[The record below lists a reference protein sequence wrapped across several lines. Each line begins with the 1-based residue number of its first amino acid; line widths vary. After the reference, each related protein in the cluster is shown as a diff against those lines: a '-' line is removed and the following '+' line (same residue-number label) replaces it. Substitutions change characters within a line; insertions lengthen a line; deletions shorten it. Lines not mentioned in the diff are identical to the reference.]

1 MILNPVLYRRRLI
14 PNECILL
21 KDDVILSC
29 TDNMILTKW
38 NALRP
43 KKELHHGFSA
53 YFLKEHIKVSKFCK
67 EDNTFMYWYCDVV
80 DYETDES
87 AEEGAAGLL
96 QKAEEEAAAILE
108 QAKADAKAMKQ
119 QAQEKSRQLDKKQ
132 EDSIRQQEAVLKED
146 QETNSSAEI
155 AGMRQAALQNE
166 KDAIAAILEN
176 LV

>member
-29 TDNMILTKW
+29 TDNIILTKW

-87 AEEGAAGLL
+87 AGTVTSIDLCVDVVVYPDGRLKVLDLDELVQARREGLL
-96 QKAEEEAAAILE
+96 TQGQLEHALLATGDLLDDIYHERFHQKY
-108 QAKADAKAMKQ
+108 
-119 QAQEKSRQLDKKQ
+119 
-132 EDSIRQQEAVLKED
+132 
-146 QETNSSAEI
+146 T
-155 AGMRQAALQNE
+155 GMFPS
-166 KDAIAAILEN
+166 
-176 LV
+176 

>member
-1 MILNPVLYRRRLI
+1 MVLNPVLYRRRLI

-53 YFLKEHIKVSKFCK
+53 YFLKEHIKVSKFCT

-80 DYETDES
+80 DYEVEES
-87 AEEGAAGLL
+87 AGTVTSIDLCVDVVVYPDGRLKVLDLDELVQARREGLL
-96 QKAEEEAAAILE
+96 TQGQLEHALLATGDLLDDIYHGRFHQKY
-108 QAKADAKAMKQ
+108 
-119 QAQEKSRQLDKKQ
+119 
-132 EDSIRQQEAVLKED
+132 
-146 QETNSSAEI
+146 T
-155 AGMRQAALQNE
+155 GMFPS
-166 KDAIAAILEN
+166 
-176 LV
+176 

>member
-87 AEEGAAGLL
+87 AGTVTSIDLCVDVVVYPDGRLKVLDLDELVQARREGLL
-96 QKAEEEAAAILE
+96 TQGQLEHALLATGDLLDDIYHERFHQKY
-108 QAKADAKAMKQ
+108 
-119 QAQEKSRQLDKKQ
+119 
-132 EDSIRQQEAVLKED
+132 
-146 QETNSSAEI
+146 T
-155 AGMRQAALQNE
+155 GMFPS
-166 KDAIAAILEN
+166 
-176 LV
+176 

>member
-87 AEEGAAGLL
+87 AGTVTSIDLCVDVVVYPDGRLKVLDLDELVQARREGLL
-96 QKAEEEAAAILE
+96 TQGQLEYALLATGDLLDDIYHERFHQKY
-108 QAKADAKAMKQ
+108 
-119 QAQEKSRQLDKKQ
+119 
-132 EDSIRQQEAVLKED
+132 
-146 QETNSSAEI
+146 T
-155 AGMRQAALQNE
+155 GMFPS
-166 KDAIAAILEN
+166 
-176 LV
+176 

>member
-29 TDNMILTKW
+29 TDNMILTQW

-87 AEEGAAGLL
+87 AGTVTSIDLCVDVVVYPDGRLKVLDLDELVQARREGLL
-96 QKAEEEAAAILE
+96 TQGQLEHALLATGDLLDDIYHERFHQKY
-108 QAKADAKAMKQ
+108 
-119 QAQEKSRQLDKKQ
+119 
-132 EDSIRQQEAVLKED
+132 
-146 QETNSSAEI
+146 T
-155 AGMRQAALQNE
+155 GMFPS
-166 KDAIAAILEN
+166 
-176 LV
+176 

>member
-67 EDNTFMYWYCDVV
+67 EDNTFMYWYCDIV

-87 AEEGAAGLL
+87 AGTVTSIDLCVDVVVYPDGRLKVLDLDELVQARREGLL
-96 QKAEEEAAAILE
+96 TQGQLEHALLATGDLLDDIYHERFHQKY
-108 QAKADAKAMKQ
+108 
-119 QAQEKSRQLDKKQ
+119 
-132 EDSIRQQEAVLKED
+132 
-146 QETNSSAEI
+146 T
-155 AGMRQAALQNE
+155 GMFPS
-166 KDAIAAILEN
+166 
-176 LV
+176 

>member
-14 PNECILL
+14 PNESILL
-21 KDDVILSC
+21 KNDVILSC
-29 TDNMILTKW
+29 TDNIILTKW

-87 AEEGAAGLL
+87 AGTVTSIDLCVDVVVYPDGRLKVLDLDELVQARREGLL
-96 QKAEEEAAAILE
+96 TQGQLEHALLATGDLLDDIYHERFHQKY
-108 QAKADAKAMKQ
+108 
-119 QAQEKSRQLDKKQ
+119 
-132 EDSIRQQEAVLKED
+132 
-146 QETNSSAEI
+146 T
-155 AGMRQAALQNE
+155 GMFPS
-166 KDAIAAILEN
+166 
-176 LV
+176 

>member
-87 AEEGAAGLL
+87 AGTVTSIDLCVDVVVYPDGRLKVLDLDELVQARREGLL
-96 QKAEEEAAAILE
+96 TQGQLERALLATGDLLDDIYHERFHQKY
-108 QAKADAKAMKQ
+108 
-119 QAQEKSRQLDKKQ
+119 
-132 EDSIRQQEAVLKED
+132 
-146 QETNSSAEI
+146 T
-155 AGMRQAALQNE
+155 GMFPS
-166 KDAIAAILEN
+166 
-176 LV
+176 

>member
-80 DYETDES
+80 DYEVDES
-87 AEEGAAGLL
+87 AGTVTSIDLCVDVVVYPDGRLKVLDLDELVQARREGLL
-96 QKAEEEAAAILE
+96 TQGQLEHALLATGDLLDDIYHERFHQKY
-108 QAKADAKAMKQ
+108 
-119 QAQEKSRQLDKKQ
+119 
-132 EDSIRQQEAVLKED
+132 
-146 QETNSSAEI
+146 T
-155 AGMRQAALQNE
+155 GMFPS
-166 KDAIAAILEN
+166 
-176 LV
+176 

>member
-1 MILNPVLYRRRLI
+1 MILNPVLYRKRLI

-87 AEEGAAGLL
+87 AGTVTSIDLCVDVVVYPDGRLKVLDLDELVQARREGLL
-96 QKAEEEAAAILE
+96 TQGQLEHALLATGDLLDDIYHERFHQKY
-108 QAKADAKAMKQ
+108 
-119 QAQEKSRQLDKKQ
+119 
-132 EDSIRQQEAVLKED
+132 
-146 QETNSSAEI
+146 T
-155 AGMRQAALQNE
+155 GMFPS
-166 KDAIAAILEN
+166 
-176 LV
+176 

>member
-1 MILNPVLYRRRLI
+1 MVLNPVLYRRRLI

-87 AEEGAAGLL
+87 AGTVTSIDLCVDVVVYPDGRLKVLDLDELVQARREGLL
-96 QKAEEEAAAILE
+96 TQGQLEHALLATGDLLDDIYHERFHQKY
-108 QAKADAKAMKQ
+108 
-119 QAQEKSRQLDKKQ
+119 
-132 EDSIRQQEAVLKED
+132 
-146 QETNSSAEI
+146 T
-155 AGMRQAALQNE
+155 GMFPS
-166 KDAIAAILEN
+166 
-176 LV
+176 

>member
-87 AEEGAAGLL
+87 AGTVTSIDLCVDVVVYPDGRLKVLDLDELVQARREGLLTQGQLEHALLAAGDLL
-96 QKAEEEAAAILE
+96 DDIYHERFHQKY
-108 QAKADAKAMKQ
+108 
-119 QAQEKSRQLDKKQ
+119 
-132 EDSIRQQEAVLKED
+132 
-146 QETNSSAEI
+146 T
-155 AGMRQAALQNE
+155 GMFPS
-166 KDAIAAILEN
+166 
-176 LV
+176 

>member
-29 TDNMILTKW
+29 TDNIILTKW

-67 EDNTFMYWYCDVV
+67 EDNTFMYWYCDIV

-87 AEEGAAGLL
+87 AGTVTSIDLCVDVVVYPDGRLKVLDLDELVQARREGLL
-96 QKAEEEAAAILE
+96 TQGQLEHALLATGDLLDDIYHERFHQKY
-108 QAKADAKAMKQ
+108 
-119 QAQEKSRQLDKKQ
+119 
-132 EDSIRQQEAVLKED
+132 
-146 QETNSSAEI
+146 T
-155 AGMRQAALQNE
+155 GMFPS
-166 KDAIAAILEN
+166 
-176 LV
+176 

>member
-87 AEEGAAGLL
+87 AGTVTSIDLCVDVVVYPDGRLKVLDLDELVQARREGLL
-96 QKAEEEAAAILE
+96 TQGQLECALLATGDLLDDIYHERFHQKY
-108 QAKADAKAMKQ
+108 
-119 QAQEKSRQLDKKQ
+119 
-132 EDSIRQQEAVLKED
+132 
-146 QETNSSAEI
+146 T
-155 AGMRQAALQNE
+155 GMFPS
-166 KDAIAAILEN
+166 
-176 LV
+176 

>member
-67 EDNTFMYWYCDVV
+67 EDNTFMYWSCDVV

-87 AEEGAAGLL
+87 AGTVTSIDLCVDVVVYPDGRLKVLDLDELVQARREGLL
-96 QKAEEEAAAILE
+96 TQGQLEHALLATGDLLDDIYHERFHQKY
-108 QAKADAKAMKQ
+108 
-119 QAQEKSRQLDKKQ
+119 
-132 EDSIRQQEAVLKED
+132 
-146 QETNSSAEI
+146 T
-155 AGMRQAALQNE
+155 GMFPS
-166 KDAIAAILEN
+166 
-176 LV
+176 

>member
-87 AEEGAAGLL
+87 AGTVTSIDLCVDVVVYPDGRLKVLDLDELVQARREGLL
-96 QKAEEEAAAILE
+96 TQGQLEHALLATGDLLDDIYHERFYQKY
-108 QAKADAKAMKQ
+108 
-119 QAQEKSRQLDKKQ
+119 
-132 EDSIRQQEAVLKED
+132 
-146 QETNSSAEI
+146 T
-155 AGMRQAALQNE
+155 GMFPS
-166 KDAIAAILEN
+166 
-176 LV
+176 

>member
-53 YFLKEHIKVSKFCK
+53 YLLKEHIKVSKFCK

-87 AEEGAAGLL
+87 AGTVTSIDLCVDVVVYPDGRLKVLDLDELVQARREGLL
-96 QKAEEEAAAILE
+96 TQGQLEHALLATGDLLDDIYHERFHQKY
-108 QAKADAKAMKQ
+108 
-119 QAQEKSRQLDKKQ
+119 
-132 EDSIRQQEAVLKED
+132 
-146 QETNSSAEI
+146 T
-155 AGMRQAALQNE
+155 GMFPS
-166 KDAIAAILEN
+166 
-176 LV
+176 

>member
-80 DYETDES
+80 DYEVEES
-87 AEEGAAGLL
+87 AGTVTSIDLCVDVVVYPDGRLKVLDLDELVQARREGLL
-96 QKAEEEAAAILE
+96 TQGQLEHALLATGDLLDDIYHERFHQKY
-108 QAKADAKAMKQ
+108 
-119 QAQEKSRQLDKKQ
+119 
-132 EDSIRQQEAVLKED
+132 
-146 QETNSSAEI
+146 T
-155 AGMRQAALQNE
+155 GMFPS
-166 KDAIAAILEN
+166 
-176 LV
+176 

>member
-38 NALRP
+38 HALRP

-87 AEEGAAGLL
+87 AGTVTSIDLCVDVVVYPDGRLKVLDLDELVQARREGLL
-96 QKAEEEAAAILE
+96 TQGQLERALLATGDLLDDIYHERFHQKY
-108 QAKADAKAMKQ
+108 
-119 QAQEKSRQLDKKQ
+119 
-132 EDSIRQQEAVLKED
+132 
-146 QETNSSAEI
+146 T
-155 AGMRQAALQNE
+155 GMFPS
-166 KDAIAAILEN
+166 
-176 LV
+176 

>member
-38 NALRP
+38 HALRP

-87 AEEGAAGLL
+87 AGTVTSIDLCVDVVVYPDGRLKVLDLDELVQARREGLL
-96 QKAEEEAAAILE
+96 TQGQLEHALLATGDLLDDIYHERFHQKY
-108 QAKADAKAMKQ
+108 
-119 QAQEKSRQLDKKQ
+119 
-132 EDSIRQQEAVLKED
+132 
-146 QETNSSAEI
+146 T
-155 AGMRQAALQNE
+155 GMFPS
-166 KDAIAAILEN
+166 
-176 LV
+176 

>member
-29 TDNMILTKW
+29 TDNIILTKW

-87 AEEGAAGLL
+87 AGTVTSIDLCVDVVVYPDGRLKVLDLDDLVQARREGLL
-96 QKAEEEAAAILE
+96 TQGQLEHALLATGDLLDDIYHERFHQKY
-108 QAKADAKAMKQ
+108 
-119 QAQEKSRQLDKKQ
+119 
-132 EDSIRQQEAVLKED
+132 
-146 QETNSSAEI
+146 T
-155 AGMRQAALQNE
+155 GMFPS
-166 KDAIAAILEN
+166 
-176 LV
+176 

>member
-67 EDNTFMYWYCDVV
+67 EDNTFMCRCGCLPGW
-80 DYETDES
+80 TS
-87 AEEGAAGLL
+87 EGVRFGRAGAGKTRRAAYPG
-96 QKAEEEAAAILE
+96 
-108 QAKADAKAMKQ
+108 
-119 QAQEKSRQLDKKQ
+119 
-132 EDSIRQQEAVLKED
+132 
-146 QETNSSAEI
+146 T
-155 AGMRQAALQNE
+155 AGARTPCHRRF
-166 KDAIAAILEN
+166 
-176 LV
+176 VR

>member
-87 AEEGAAGLL
+87 AGTVTSIDLCVDVVVYPDGHLKVLDLDELVQAKREGLL
-96 QKAEEEAAAILE
+96 TQSQME
-108 QAKADAKAMKQ
+108 QALLATGDL
-119 QAQEKSRQLDKKQ
+119 LDDIYHDRFHQKY
-132 EDSIRQQEAVLKED
+132 
-146 QETNSSAEI
+146 T
-155 AGMRQAALQNE
+155 GMFPS
-166 KDAIAAILEN
+166 
-176 LV
+176 

>member
-29 TDNMILTKW
+29 TDNIILTKW

-87 AEEGAAGLL
+87 AGTVTSIDLCVDVVVYPDGRLKVLDLDELVQARREELL
-96 QKAEEEAAAILE
+96 TQGQLEHALLATGDLLDDIYHERFHQKY
-108 QAKADAKAMKQ
+108 
-119 QAQEKSRQLDKKQ
+119 
-132 EDSIRQQEAVLKED
+132 
-146 QETNSSAEI
+146 T
-155 AGMRQAALQNE
+155 GMFPS
-166 KDAIAAILEN
+166 
-176 LV
+176 

>member
-87 AEEGAAGLL
+87 AGTVTSIDLCVDVVVYPDGRLKVLDLDELVQARRKGLL
-96 QKAEEEAAAILE
+96 TQGQLEHALLATGDLLDDIYHERFHQKY
-108 QAKADAKAMKQ
+108 
-119 QAQEKSRQLDKKQ
+119 
-132 EDSIRQQEAVLKED
+132 
-146 QETNSSAEI
+146 T
-155 AGMRQAALQNE
+155 GMFPS
-166 KDAIAAILEN
+166 
-176 LV
+176 

>member
-80 DYETDES
+80 DYEIDES
-87 AEEGAAGLL
+87 AGTVTSIDLCVDVVVYPDGRLKVLDLDELVQARREGLL
-96 QKAEEEAAAILE
+96 TQGQLEHALLATGDLLDDIYHERFHQKY
-108 QAKADAKAMKQ
+108 
-119 QAQEKSRQLDKKQ
+119 
-132 EDSIRQQEAVLKED
+132 
-146 QETNSSAEI
+146 T
-155 AGMRQAALQNE
+155 GMFPS
-166 KDAIAAILEN
+166 
-176 LV
+176 

>member
-87 AEEGAAGLL
+87 AGTVTSIDLCVDVVVYTDGRLKVLDLDELVQARREGLL
-96 QKAEEEAAAILE
+96 TQGQLEHALLATGDLLDDIYHERFHQKY
-108 QAKADAKAMKQ
+108 
-119 QAQEKSRQLDKKQ
+119 
-132 EDSIRQQEAVLKED
+132 
-146 QETNSSAEI
+146 T
-155 AGMRQAALQNE
+155 GMFPS
-166 KDAIAAILEN
+166 
-176 LV
+176 